1 MSSFFYCIL
10 VFSFLIS
17 PPTISANDAESSSR
31 TLDQDVQEMKE
42 YVVSDTQLP
51 SVGKSILSVPSKV
64 TLITAEDIRKSGAKT
79 VQEAI
84 QSATGIVFYNQIG
97 NNFQQNIGLR
107 GFSADPVPAISV
119 FVDGMRMNEPGFNTI
134 NWDLIPYETIE
145 KIEILP
151 GPTALFGKNA
161 LAGVVKIT
169 TKKGAKKQQIT
180 AETLVGSFQRERYS
194 LNTSGPVGEKVNYF
208 FNFSR
213 ETEDGFRD
221 ETNARISRFFGK
233 ISLRPTT
240 TTDVDISYSY
250 VSDRL
255 LQAGTLTLAQAVA
268 NRNQNTSPGDFVDSE
283 NNVVRVNASQKLPL
297 GLVASGNAFY
307 RKLSRQGF
315 VNSGGGFTV
324 NSLGKTEVRGGVL
337 QLTHEGS
344 IFQKKNVLV
353 VGGEYTRN
361 DFATRGVA
369 FGTPNNTATEED
381 IVGLYIQDTLD
392 IFPNIILTGGF
403 RFDHD
408 EINFMDKLTP
418 SINQSSRFGR
428 ITSRAGITY
437 IVQPGTSV
445 YFSFSE
451 GFRIPTPQEM
461 FATIGTSNPNLKPI
475 RSQNFEVGAKA
486 NLGAFAT
493 ITLALYQIN
502 SRDEI
507 FFTCTVCMFGDPN
520 NDGMNRNINK
530 ARRRGF
536 EVTFKGWIGK
546 YFDGIVNYTFTE
558 SQFRSG
564 FNISTSEVIDVGDSL
579 PLVPKNR
586 LSVTANLHPTPNWTL
601 SLSGLYVSN
610 QIFLNDAGNTR
621 TPLQGY
627 YVLNGRVAY
636 ERAVPGGIFKGFI
649 MVNNILD
656 NEYYSYGIFSTFSGA
671 NVVPAAPIGVFG
683 GMSYEFNAFPG

>member
-1 MSSFFYCIL
+1 MFGIFRFIFVCSCIFLSVLFPVSFTY
-10 VFSFLIS
+10 
-17 PPTISANDAESSSR
+17 AAESPSS
-31 TLDQDVQEMKE
+31 TDGQDVQQMNE
-42 YVVSDTQLP
+42 YLVSDTQLP
-51 SVGKSILSVPSKV
+51 SVGKSIFSVPSKV

-107 GFSADPVPAISV
+107 GFSADPVSAISV

-169 TKKGAKKQQIT
+169 TKKGTKKRQVT
-180 AETLVGSFQRERYS
+180 ADTLFGSFQRERYTI
-194 LNTSGPVGEKVNYF
+194 NTSGLIGENVDYY

-213 ETEDGFRD
+213 ETENGFRD
-221 ETNARISRFFGK
+221 ETNAKISRFFGK
-233 ISLRPTT
+233 IGLHPTRN
-240 TTDVDISYSY
+240 TDVDFSYTY
-250 VSDRL
+250 VKDRL
-255 LQAGTLTLAQAVA
+255 LQAGTLTLAQAFA

-283 NNVVRVNASQKLPL
+283 NNVVRVNASQKLPF
-297 GLVASGNAFY
+297 GFAASGNAFY

-324 NSLGKTEVRGGVL
+324 NSLGKTEVRGGAL
-337 QLTHEGS
+337 QLTHEGN
-344 IFQKKNVLV
+344 IFQKRNVLV
-353 VGGEYTRN
+353 VGGELTRN
-361 DFATRGVA
+361 NFATRGVA

-381 IVGLYIQDTLD
+381 IVGFYIQDTFD
-392 IFPNIILTGGF
+392 VFSNVILTGGF
-403 RFDHD
+403 RYDHD
-408 EINFMDKLTP
+408 QISFMDKLTP
-418 SINQSSRFGR
+418 SINQSRRFNR

-437 IVQPGTSV
+437 IVQPGASV

-451 GFRIPTPQEM
+451 GFRVPTPQEM
-461 FATIGTSNPNLKPI
+461 FATIGTSNPSLKPV
-475 RSQNFEVGAKA
+475 RSQNIEVGAKA
-486 NLGAFAT
+486 NLGNFAT
-493 ITLALYQIN
+493 VTLALYQTI

-507 FFTCTVCMFGDPN
+507 FFTCTVCVFSAGGF
-520 NDGMNRNINK
+520 DGMNRNINK

-546 YFDGIVNYTFTE
+546 YFDGLVNYTFTE
-558 SQFRSG
+558 SQFRSV

-586 LSVTANLHPTPNWTL
+586 LSVTGNLHPTPNWTL
-601 SLSGLYVSN
+601 SLSGLYVST
-610 QIFLNDAGNTR
+610 QFVLNDAGNNQPR
-621 TPLQGY
+621 LPGY
-627 YVLNGRVAY
+627 FVLNGLFQ
-636 ERAVPGGIFKGFI
+636 G
-649 MVNNILD
+649 
-656 NEYYSYGIFSTFSGA
+656 
-671 NVVPAAPIGVFG
+671 
-683 GMSYEFNAFPG
+683 EFLRGLSW